1 MSNAKKGNTKT
12 TPKKDDAP
20 KEINVSEE
28 IKKIESEIIE
38 ESIKITKNEVS
49 SCYTL
54 VIKTKRLLELRLMES
69 K

>member
-12 TPKKDDAP
+12 NAKTDDAP
-20 KEINVSEE
+20 KELNLPEE
-28 IKKIESEIIE
+28 IKKIENEIIE